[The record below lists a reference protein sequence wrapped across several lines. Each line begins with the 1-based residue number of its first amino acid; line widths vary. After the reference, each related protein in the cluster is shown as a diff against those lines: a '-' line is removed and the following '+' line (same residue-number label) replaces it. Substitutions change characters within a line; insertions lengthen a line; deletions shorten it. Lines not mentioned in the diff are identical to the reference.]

1 MLDGQQTSVDD
12 GGVYYVVST
21 AGDKFYDQDD
31 HDYTEVGIT
40 EMQMFQTIDIMR
52 EDDRM
57 IYRAFDV
64 DGTERDQVVIE

>member
-1 MLDGQQTSVDD
+1 
-12 GGVYYVVST
+12 
-21 AGDKFYDQDD
+21 
-31 HDYTEVGIT
+31 
-40 EMQMFQTIDIMR
+40 MQMFQTIDIMR